1 MSGFSLVM
9 STCPSGGEG
18 GKREYIYNISCRCV
32 GISLLRYTGFCM
44 GIFFIL
50 VFWVSF
56 CKLWFK
62 QIRRVKAQ
70 VKKLQIKSDRPM
82 MKQLDYRQLQKEGHF
97 DLSASWELDYLYPL
111 QVH

>member
-32 GISLLRYTGFCM
+32 GILLLGYTEFCM

-56 CKLWFK
+56 
-62 QIRRVKAQ
+62 
-70 VKKLQIKSDRPM
+70 LQALIQTDQAGEGTGEEASDKIGPADDEAAG
-82 MKQLDYRQLQKEGHF
+82 LS
-97 DLSASWELDYLYPL
+97 SASKGGTL
-111 QVH
+111 